1 MGRAAALIFSREGA
15 NVVIADI
22 DNLGGAELVKEIK
35 TLGGEATF
43 IKTNISNVREVQEMI
58 DRTVELYGQLDCA
71 LNNAAV
77 EGDIGLT
84 HEYPLDSWDRVMKVN
99 LKGTWHCMKYEITQM
114 LKQGSGAI
122 VNTSSTMGLLGGPHM
137 SIYTA
142 SKHAILGL
150 TKTAAIEYARSGIRI
165 NALCAGTMDTPMIKR
180 VRAQNPNEETKQIED
195 TPLGRQA
202 DPKEVAEV
210 AVWLCSNA
218 ASFITGHA
226 MSADGGYVCQ

>member
-1 MGRAAALIFSREGA
+1 
-15 NVVIADI
+15 
-22 DNLGGAELVKEIK
+22 
-35 TLGGEATF
+35 
-43 IKTNISNVREVQEMI
+43 
-58 DRTVELYGQLDCA
+58 
-71 LNNAAV
+71 
-77 EGDIGLT
+77 
-84 HEYPLDSWDRVMKVN
+84 
-99 LKGTWHCMKYEITQM
+99 M